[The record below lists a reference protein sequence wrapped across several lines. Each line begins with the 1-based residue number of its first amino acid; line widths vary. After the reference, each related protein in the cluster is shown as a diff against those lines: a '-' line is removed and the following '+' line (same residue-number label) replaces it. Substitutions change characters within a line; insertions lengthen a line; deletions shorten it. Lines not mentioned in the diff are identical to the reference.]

1 MSKSPLRRLT
11 EQIALASM
19 RPPISPQILVNRP
32 AIKPVNLDGKR
43 VLLTG
48 ASSGIG
54 EAGAERFARHGATVI
69 AVARRRDLLDAVAE
83 RITTAGGKAV
93 SMPCDLSD
101 MDAVDALVADVEK
114 RVGGVDIL
122 VNNAGRS
129 IRRPLAE
136 SLERWHDV
144 ERTMVLNYY
153 APLRL
158 IRGLGPGMLARG
170 DGHIINVATWGVL
183 SEASP
188 LFSVYNASKA
198 ALSAVSRNI
207 ETEWGRRGV
216 HSTTLYYPLVATPMI
231 EPTKAYDGMPAL
243 TSEEAAEWMVTAA
256 RTRPVRIAPRMAL
269 AAKALNT
276 VGPRWVDALVQRRR
290 RGDPPKP
297 APGDVVET

>member
-1 MSKSPLRRLT
+1 VSKSPLRRFTDQLV
-11 EQIALASM
+11 LASM
-19 RPPISPQILVNRP
+19 RPPVAPQLMVNRP
-32 AIKPVNLDGKR
+32 VIKRVDLDGKR

-54 EAGAERFARHGATVI
+54 EAGAEEFARHGATVVV
-69 AVARRRDLLDAVAE
+69 VARRRDLLDAVAD
-83 RITTAGGKAV
+83 RITTAGGNAM

-101 MDAVDALVADVEK
+101 LDAIDALVADVEN
-114 RVGGVDIL
+114 RIGGVDIL
-122 VNNAGRS
+122 INNAGRS
-129 IRRPLAE
+129 IRRPLSE

-153 APLRL
+153 SPLRL
-158 IRGLGPGMLARG
+158 IRGLAPGMLERG

-198 ALSAVSRNI
+198 ALSAVSRII
-207 ETEWGRRGV
+207 ETEWGRKGV

-231 EPTKAYDGMPAL
+231 APTKAYEGKPAL
-243 TSEEAAEWMVTAA
+243 TSREAAEWMITAA
-256 RTRPVRIAPRMAL
+256 RTRPVQIAPRMAI

-276 VGPRWVDALVQRRR
+276 IGPRWVNALMERRHQSN
-290 RGDPPKP
+290 
-297 APGDVVET
+297 